1 VRQRFGK
8 PFIEKRELQKFQF
21 EGRKFI
27 MKKTSKLLTLGLL
40 VVFLFCHVGYANA
53 ESDLVSGGGSAQARL
68 DFAIQIPTIL
78 LLQVGTI
85 GATVDTI
92 TFNVGDLP
100 GTGPV
105 AGTSS
110 GANPVPVRAA
120 GFVGASSTMT
130 LNADSSSALSDG
142 TTTIPF
148 SEISWA
154 ATGNFSAGAFDNT
167 AAQQLDQFSGPG
179 NRTGTYAFSYD
190 NDTYYP
196 ASTYTG
202 TVTYTLSSP

>member
-1 VRQRFGK
+1 
-8 PFIEKRELQKFQF
+8 
-21 EGRKFI
+21 

-40 VVFLFCHVGYANA
+40 VVFLFCHAGYASA
-53 ESDLVSGGGSAQARL
+53 ESNLVSGGGDAQAQL

-105 AGTSS
+105 VGTSS

-120 GFVGASSTMT
+120 GFVGAGSTMT
-130 LNADSSSALSDG
+130 LTADSSTALTDG
-142 TTTIPF
+142 TTNIPF
-148 SEISWA
+148 SEISWT
-154 ATGNFSAGAFDNT
+154 ATGSFSTSAFDNS
-167 AAQQLDQFSGPG
+167 AAQQLDQFTGPG

-190 NDTYYP
+190 NNNYYP

-202 TVTYTLSSP
+202 AVTYTLSSP